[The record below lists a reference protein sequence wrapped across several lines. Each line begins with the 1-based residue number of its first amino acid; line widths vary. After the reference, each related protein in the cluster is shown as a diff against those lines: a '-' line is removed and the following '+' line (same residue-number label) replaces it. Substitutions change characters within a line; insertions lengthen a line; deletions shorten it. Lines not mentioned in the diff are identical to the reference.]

1 MVEIPLILLTLCATC
16 SIIKT
21 VKGGKQK
28 MNKLTQTKIYVEDA
42 RRRKYVGASKY
53 FRYNDLLER
62 ATYKP
67 TSYEEFTQSLES
79 IIDSYYITSLVN
91 VEYQPNIKIIV
102 ENVPL
107 NTGLITWGYS
117 EIMEKLLEEEKN
129 AFNLSKG
136 LISVD
141 RNKYRKAKEEEKRK
155 FMEKYESR

>member
-1 MVEIPLILLTLCATC
+1 
-16 SIIKT
+16 
-21 VKGGKQK
+21 

>member
-1 MVEIPLILLTLCATC
+1 
-16 SIIKT
+16 
-21 VKGGKQK
+21 
-28 MNKLTQTKIYVEDA
+28 MNKLTQTEIYTEDA
-42 RRRKYVGASKY
+42 RGKKYIGASKH

-67 TSYEEFTQSLES
+67 TSYEEFIQILES

-91 VEYQPNIKIIV
+91 IEYQPNIKIIV

-107 NTGLITWGYS
+107 NTELITWGYS
-117 EIMEKLLEEEKN
+117 EITERLLEEEKN

-141 RNKYRKAKEEEKRK
+141 WNKYRKAKEEEKRK
-155 FMEKYESR
+155 FIEKYESR

>member
-1 MVEIPLILLTLCATC
+1 
-16 SIIKT
+16 
-21 VKGGKQK
+21 
-28 MNKLTQTKIYVEDA
+28 MNKLTQTEIYVEDA
-42 RRRKYVGASKY
+42 RGRRNVGASKY

-67 TSYEEFTQSLES
+67 TSYEDFNQILES
-79 IIDSYYITSLVN
+79 IIDSYYITSLVD

-107 NTGLITWGYS
+107 NKGLITWGYS
-117 EIMEKLLEEEKN
+117 EIIEKLFQEEKN

-141 RNKYRKAKEEEKRK
+141 WSKYRKAKEEEKRK
-155 FMEKYESR
+155 FIEKYESR

>member
-1 MVEIPLILLTLCATC
+1 
-16 SIIKT
+16 
-21 VKGGKQK
+21 
-28 MNKLTQTKIYVEDA
+28 MNKLTQTEIYVEDA

-62 ATYKP
+62 ATYKL
-67 TSYEEFTQSLES
+67 TSYEEFTQILES

-141 RNKYRKAKEEEKRK
+141 RSKYRKAKEEEKRK

>member
-1 MVEIPLILLTLCATC
+1 
-16 SIIKT
+16 
-21 VKGGKQK
+21 
-28 MNKLTQTKIYVEDA
+28 MNKLTQTEIYVEDA

>member
-1 MVEIPLILLTLCATC
+1 
-16 SIIKT
+16 
-21 VKGGKQK
+21 
-28 MNKLTQTKIYVEDA
+28 MNKLTQTEIYVEDA
-42 RRRKYVGASKY
+42 KGKRYVGASKH

-67 TSYEEFTQSLES
+67 TSYEEFNQILES

-107 NTGLITWGYS
+107 NTELITWGYS
-117 EIMEKLLEEEKN
+117 EIMERLLDEEKN

-141 RNKYRKAKEEEKRK
+141 WDKYRKAKEEEKRK
-155 FMEKYESR
+155 FIEKYESR

>member
-1 MVEIPLILLTLCATC
+1 
-16 SIIKT
+16 
-21 VKGGKQK
+21 
-28 MNKLTQTKIYVEDA
+28 MNKLTQTEIYVEDA

-141 RNKYRKAKEEEKRK
+141 RSKYRKAKEEEKRK

>member
-1 MVEIPLILLTLCATC
+1 
-16 SIIKT
+16 
-21 VKGGKQK
+21 
-28 MNKLTQTKIYVEDA
+28 MNKLTQTEIYVEDA
-42 RRRKYVGASKY
+42 RGKRYVGASKH

-67 TSYEEFTQSLES
+67 TSYEEFTQVLES

-107 NTGLITWGYS
+107 NTELITWGYS
-117 EIMEKLLEEEKN
+117 EIMGRLLEEEKN

-141 RNKYRKAKEEEKRK
+141 WNKYRKAKEEEKRK
-155 FMEKYESR
+155 FIEKYESR

>member
-1 MVEIPLILLTLCATC
+1 M
-16 SIIKT
+16 K
-21 VKGGKQK
+21 
-28 MNKLTQTKIYVEDA
+28 KLTQTEIYVEDA
-42 RRRKYVGASKY
+42 KGRRYVGASKY

-67 TSYEEFTQSLES
+67 TSYEEFIQVLES

-91 VEYQPNIKIIV
+91 MEYQPNIEIIV

-107 NTGLITWGYS
+107 NTELITWGYS
-117 EIMEKLLEEEKN
+117 EIIERLLKEEKN

-141 RNKYRKAKEEEKRK
+141 WNKYRKAKAKEEEKRK
-155 FMEKYESR
+155 FIKKYESR